1 VTRHGDSVD
10 RSDLESLPDSAPDVV
25 GRYFELAARRDVEAI
40 VALFTDDASLT
51 DEGETRRGSDAIRAW
66 QTGPAARYEYTTTI
80 KDSEALGRDRYRVAV
95 RLEGNF
101 PGGTADL
108 NYDFTV
114 DGSRVSSLRIA
125 P

>member
-1 VTRHGDSVD
+1 M
-10 RSDLESLPDSAPDVV
+10 PDNVPDVV
-25 GRYFELAARRDVEAI
+25 SRYFDLTAGRDVEAI
-40 VALFTDDASLT
+40 IALFTYDAT
-51 DEGETRRGSDAIRAW
+51 VIDEGETRHGVDAIRAW
-66 QTGPAARYEYTTTI
+66 QTGPVSKYEYTTTI
-80 KDSEALGRDRYRVAV
+80 AGSEALGGDQYRVAV

-114 DGSRVSSLRIA
+114 DGDRVSRLRIA

>member
-1 VTRHGDSVD
+1 
-10 RSDLESLPDSAPDVV
+10 LPDSVPDAV
-25 GRYFELAARRDVEAI
+25 GRYFELAARSDVEGI
-40 VALFTDDASLT
+40 FALFTDDATLT

-66 QTGPAARYEYTTTI
+66 QNGPAARYEYTTTI
-80 KDSEALGRDRYRVAV
+80 THSEPLGADRYRVAV

-114 DGSRVSSLRIA
+114 DGNRVSSLTIA